1 MAKKIE
7 LVLLLLTSLTLG
19 ACSEEQ
25 ANSKPSIE
33 SKQAT
38 SSSKQATRSIEEGAI
53 DEEVL
58 TLNTTNGQ
66 KLSLL
71 THEFNWN
78 NLIISEIVAEVEEQE
93 LQLDLTWYNR
103 TNEVA
108 HFAEALKIQVF
119 QNGEELTLIDYDD
132 DLDEPLS
139 PNNSEDVEFD
149 YHLNNLTQP
158 LEIKVAARNGDN
170 AHILNIDLKE

>member
-38 SSSKQATRSIEEGAI
+38 SLSKQATRSIEEGAI
-53 DEEVL
+53 DEEAL
-58 TLNTTNGQ
+58 TLSTTNGQ

-93 LQLDLTWYNR
+93 LQLDLTWCNR

-132 DLDEPLS
+132 LDEPLS
-139 PNNSEDVEFD
+139 PNDSEDVEFD

>member
-38 SSSKQATRSIEEGAI
+38 SSSKQTTRSIEEGAI
-53 DEEVL
+53 DEEAL
-58 TLNTTNGQ
+58 TLSTTNGQ

-93 LQLDLTWYNR
+93 LQLDLTWYNH

-108 HFAEALKIQVF
+108 HFAAALKIQVF

-139 PNNSEDVEFD
+139 PNDSEDVEFD

-170 AHILNIDLKE
+170 AHILNIDLND

>member
-53 DEEVL
+53 DEEAL
-58 TLNTTNGQ
+58 TLSTTNGQ

-71 THEFNWN
+71 MHEFNWN

-108 HFAEALKIQVF
+108 YFAEALKIQVF

-132 DLDEPLS
+132 LDEPLS
-139 PNNSEDVEFD
+139 PNDSEDVEFD
-149 YHLNNLTQP
+149 YRLNNLTQP
-158 LEIKVAARNGDN
+158 LEVKVAANNGDN